1 MLHYLLQY
9 MIDLVGVGSIWSGRS
24 FNIDANDHGHDDGGR
39 YRVCCYWWLAV
50 VGDG

>member
-9 MIDLVGVGSIWSGRS
+9 MIDLVGVGSILSGRS

-39 YRVCCYWWLAV
+39 YRVCCWWWLAV